1 MGNTVSALRS
11 WLFSRKRLAY
21 KPLPSAQAIRVVQVQ
36 SADASNGI
44 VCSLRT
50 LDSPHLQPYHCLS
63 YTWGDPLTSNKAL
76 VPTTFEIKVDD
87 GHVTIT
93 KNLYDALIQLFEDPD
108 FRLNQLQAIW
118 IDQICINQADTDEKN
133 VQVAMMHDT
142 FHFAASVLA
151 WLGPIDVYARAAI
164 EAYSILNEHE
174 QKNPGFFKC
183 LRDITEATQIEEPA
197 GMKFGHWVGC
207 SKFFGRSYFERM
219 WIFQEIV
226 VAKEI
231 TAVCG
236 AFKIPWEDLTDLAWT
251 TNTFATS
258 AYIRTTL
265 RIRDPP
271 KNVYTHLIS
280 VWRARYQKGKPEK
293 LHPNQFIALALLH
306 NRTNGLVCRDA
317 RDKIYAN
324 RGVCE
329 TEILPE
335 GFPEGFSFPEVD
347 YGKTTREVYTEF
359 CWSFIQRRQDLRPLN
374 YVEDASV
381 SSLRNDLPSWVPDFS
396 SELEPRSLTCC
407 YPESFQVNKGLD
419 EIHTE
424 FDVSM
429 EYGVLKLSGY
439 MIDTIVDVGESGE
452 EIIEHCNMRKMLQL
466 VAKLPEEYAPH
477 EGCHETK
484 SEAFWRTVSVCTRL
498 TDGYPTPVH
507 RREWLKKWL
516 LFHLAWAKARATLAK
531 SGVAHNEVRPEVK
544 EVSHKAELKM
554 LRPDPSNFIPSTK
567 TVNRSSRR
575 LVKFWNQYGKP
586 DGTSMPLGST
596 EDHPGME
603 VVAYGNLGLEKMRL
617 FRTAANYIG
626 KGAQSLKEGDTIWIF
641 PTGEVPY
648 ILREV
653 ETGIWRFVGAAY
665 IHGIMEGK
673 ANLSLNEARN
683 ISIV

>member
-1 MGNTVSALRS
+1 MTLSSTLHNSNVAILLVSMGNNVSTPHSRPP
-11 WLFSRKRLAY
+11 SRKRLAY
-21 KPLPSAQAIRVVQVQ
+21 KPLRSAQAIRVVQVQ

-44 VCSLRT
+44 VCSLRD
-50 LDSPHLQPYHCLS
+50 LDSLHLQPYHCLS
-63 YTWGDPLTSNKAL
+63 YTWGDPFTSNKAL
-76 VPTTFEIKVDD
+76 VPPTFEIKVDD

-118 IDQICINQADTDEKN
+118 IDQICINQTDTDEKN
-133 VQVAMMHDT
+133 VQVAMMHDI

-151 WLGPIDVYARAAI
+151 WLGPADVYAHAAI
-164 EAYSILNEHE
+164 EANSILNEHE
-174 QKNPGFFKC
+174 QKEPGFFKG
-183 LRDITEATQIEEPA
+183 LRDITEATQVEEPA
-197 GMKFGHWVGC
+197 GMQLGHWIGC

-251 TNTFATS
+251 TNTFAAS
-258 AYIRTTL
+258 AYIRSTL

-271 KNVYTHLIS
+271 KHVNAHLIS
-280 VWRARYQKGKPEK
+280 VWRAQYQKGKTER
-293 LHPNQFIALALLH
+293 LDPNQFIALALLH
-306 NRTNGLVCRDA
+306 NRSGLVCGDA
-317 RDKIYAN
+317 RDRIYAN

-335 GFPEGFSFPEVD
+335 GFPQGFSFPKVD
-347 YGKTTREVYTEF
+347 YKKTTQEVYTEF
-359 CWSFIQRRQDLRPLN
+359 CWSFIQFRQDLRPLN

-407 YPESFQVNKGLD
+407 YPTSFRVNKGLD
-419 EIHTE
+419 KIHTK

-429 EYGVLKLSGY
+429 ESGVLKLSGY

-452 EIIEHCNMRKMLQL
+452 EINEHCNMQKMLQL
-466 VAKLPEEYAPH
+466 VARLPEEYAPH

-507 RREWLKKWL
+507 RQEWLNKWL
-516 LFHLAWAKARATLAK
+516 LYYLAWAKARAILARPSKLERIKKILLSPLVWALAK
-531 SGVAHNEVRPEVK
+531 LGLAHIEVRPEVK
-544 EVSHKAELKM
+544 EVSHEAELKM
-554 LRPDPSNFIPSTK
+554 LRPDPSNFIPSIEM
-567 TVNRSSRR
+567 VNQSSKK
-575 LVKFWNQYGKP
+575 LVKF
-586 DGTSMPLGST
+586 
-596 EDHPGME
+596 
-603 VVAYGNLGLEKMRL
+603 
-617 FRTAANYIG
+617 
-626 KGAQSLKEGDTIWIF
+626 
-641 PTGEVPY
+641 
-648 ILREV
+648 
-653 ETGIWRFVGAAY
+653 
-665 IHGIMEGK
+665 
-673 ANLSLNEARN
+673 
-683 ISIV
+683 

>member
-1 MGNTVSALRS
+1 MGNTISALHS

-21 KPLPSAQAIRVVQVQ
+21 EPLLSAQAIRVVQVQ

-44 VCSLRT
+44 VCSLKA
-50 LDSPHLQPYHCLS
+50 LDSLHLQPYHCLS
-63 YTWGDPLTSNKAL
+63 YTWGDPFTSNKAL
-76 VPTTFEIKVDD
+76 VPPTFGIKVDD

-93 KNLYDALIQLFEDPD
+93 KNLYDALTQLFKDPD

-133 VQVAMMHDT
+133 VQVAMMHDI

-151 WLGPIDVYARAAI
+151 WLGPTDVYARAAI

-174 QKNPGFFKC
+174 QKEPGFFKR
-183 LRDITEATQIEEPA
+183 LRDTTEATQVEEPA
-197 GMKFGHWVGC
+197 GMQFDHWIGC
-207 SKFFGRSYFERM
+207 SKFFSRSYFERM

-251 TNTFATS
+251 TNTFAAS
-258 AYIRTTL
+258 AYIRSTL
-265 RIRDPP
+265 RIRHTP
-271 KNVYTHLIS
+271 KHINAHLIS
-280 VWRARYQKGKPEK
+280 AWRARYQEEKTEK
-293 LHPNQFIALALLH
+293 LHPNRFIALTLLH
-306 NRTNGLVCRDA
+306 NRSGLVCKDPRD
-317 RDKIYAN
+317 RIYAN

-329 TEILPE
+329 TETLSE
-335 GFPEGFSFPEVD
+335 GFPEGFSFPKVD

-359 CWSFIQRRQDLRPLN
+359 CWSFIQFRQDLRPLN

-407 YPESFQVNKGLD
+407 YPTSFQANKGLD

-429 EYGVLKLSGY
+429 ESGVLKLSGY
-439 MIDTIVDVGESGE
+439 MIDTIADVGESGE
-452 EIIEHCNMRKMLQL
+452 EINEHCNMRKMLQL
-466 VAKLPEEYAPH
+466 VAKLPKEYAPH

-507 RREWLKKWL
+507 RREWLKKW
-516 LFHLAWAKARATLAK
+516 
-531 SGVAHNEVRPEVK
+531 
-544 EVSHKAELKM
+544 
-554 LRPDPSNFIPSTK
+554 
-567 TVNRSSRR
+567 
-575 LVKFWNQYGKP
+575 
-586 DGTSMPLGST
+586 
-596 EDHPGME
+596 
-603 VVAYGNLGLEKMRL
+603 
-617 FRTAANYIG
+617 
-626 KGAQSLKEGDTIWIF
+626 
-641 PTGEVPY
+641 
-648 ILREV
+648 
-653 ETGIWRFVGAAY
+653 
-665 IHGIMEGK
+665 
-673 ANLSLNEARN
+673 
-683 ISIV
+683 